1 MRRAL
6 AVAWLVA
13 AVAVW
18 NGFFDLYV
26 SLGTREYLQKSAE
39 YAAGLGPEPAMDEVM
54 ATARRDGVILASLW
68 AALVLGLGVATWRLA
83 GRGPAADR
91 ARRTP

>member
-13 AVAVW
+13 AAAIW

-26 SLGTREYLQKSAE
+26 SRGAREYLQKSAE
-39 YAAGLGPEPAMDEVM
+39 HAAGLGPEPALVEVM
-54 ATARRDGVILASLW
+54 GMARRDGVIAASLW
-68 AALVLGLGVATWRLA
+68 AALVLGLGVATWRMA

-91 ARRTP
+91 ARRTT